1 MKYVIRNSMLATAV
15 IAATAVSAKDCPVPT
30 VLPTQYSDLRS
41 MVIFDAEKDTYF
53 TDNQWL
59 AVSKGG
65 KTGFISTDGKRMIE
79 PVYEEIIDYWHEGI
93 LPVQKEGKWGFIDRE
108 GKEVIAPQ
116 FAIFWSV
123 QDGMV
128 AVGSDKEKEPNQL
141 IDLRGKTLP
150 LPDNVDSIDN
160 IGEGMVG
167 VKIGDKYGYANT
179 AGELVIEAKY
189 DRISSFYEGFAEVGI
204 DNLSGIIDKTGR
216 EIIPLRYYYI
226 MRSQDGYFIPVD
238 HQESTMAVFNRKGE
252 QVLPAEYSMISEYEE
267 ESSME
272 FRLFIKGITIALKNE
287 YWGVID
293 EQGKE
298 ILPFEYERLSLL
310 DNGWLI
316 AAKDGKEGVIDRQG
330 KVIIPFEYESLS
342 YAEGIFMMD
351 KRLPN
356 EQSIKN
362 NATVRYSGILDG
374 QGKELI
380 PPQYENVKPLPGAKN
395 YAVYTKGGYRLF
407 DAAGKAV
414 SDDTWDYIVE
424 GLDGMLKVSKNDR
437 LGYIDEKGEVLIK
450 PQYDYVTSV
459 EPNYILTFRGKRR
472 QLLDKQGCVLIDMAG
487 HWKK

>member
-1 MKYVIRNSMLATAV
+1 MKYVIRNSMLAAAV
-15 IAATAVSAKDCPVPT
+15 MSATAVLAKDCPVST

-41 MVIFDAEKDTYF
+41 IAIFDAEKYAYPI
-53 TDNQWL
+53 DNQWL

-65 KTGFISTDGKRMIE
+65 KIGFVSTDGKRMIE
-79 PVYEEIIDYWHEGI
+79 PVYEQISDYWQEGV
-93 LPVQKEGKWGFIDRE
+93 LPVQKEGKWGFINRE

-123 QDGMV
+123 QDGMA
-128 AVGSDKEKEPNQL
+128 AVGSDKYKEPNQL
-141 IDLRGKTLP
+141 IDLAGKTLP
-150 LPDNVDSIDN
+150 MPDNVDSIDN

-167 VKIGDKYGYANT
+167 VKVGDKYGYANT
-179 AGELVIEAKY
+179 EGELVIEAKY
-189 DRISSFYEGFAEVGI
+189 DYISSFYEGFAEVGI

-216 EIIPLRYYYI
+216 EIIPLRYHYI

-238 HQESTMAVFNRKGE
+238 QESTMAVFNRKGE
-252 QVLPAEYSMISEYEE
+252 QVLPAEYTMIGEYEE
-267 ESSME
+267 ESSVE
-272 FRLFIKGITIALKNE
+272 FKLFIKGITIALKNE

-316 AAKDGKEGVIDRQG
+316 AVKDGKEGVIDHQG

-342 YAEGIFMMD
+342 YAEGVFMMD
-351 KRLPN
+351 KRLPD

-362 NATVRYSGILDG
+362 NATVRYSGILDS

-380 PPQYENVKPLPGAKN
+380 PPQYDYVTPLPGAKN
-395 YAVYTKGGYRLF
+395 YTVYTKGSYRLF
-407 DAAGKAV
+407 DAAGKAL
-414 SDDTWDYIVE
+414 SDATWDYIGE
-424 GLDGMLKVSKNDR
+424 GLDGMLEVSKNNR
-437 LGYIDEKGEVLIK
+437 WGYINEKGEVLIK
-450 PQYDYVTSV
+450 PQYDYVTSIK
-459 EPNYILTFRGKRR
+459 PNYILTFRGKRQ

>member
-1 MKYVIRNSMLATAV
+1 MLATAV
-15 IAATAVSAKDCPVPT
+15 IIATAVSAKDCPVPM
-30 VLPTQYSDLRS
+30 VLPTQYSDLSS

-160 IGEGMVG
+160 IGEGTVG
-167 VKIGDKYGYANT
+167 VKVGDKYGYANT

-342 YAEGIFMMD
+342 YAEEAF
-351 KRLPN
+351 
-356 EQSIKN
+356 
-362 NATVRYSGILDG
+362 A
-374 QGKELI
+374 EL
-380 PPQYENVKPLPGAKN
+380 A
-395 YAVYTKGGYRLF
+395 
-407 DAAGKAV
+407 
-414 SDDTWDYIVE
+414 
-424 GLDGMLKVSKNDR
+424 
-437 LGYIDEKGEVLIK
+437 ID
-450 PQYDYVTSV
+450 
-459 EPNYILTFRGKRR
+459 
-472 QLLDKQGCVLIDMAG
+472 
-487 HWKK
+487 